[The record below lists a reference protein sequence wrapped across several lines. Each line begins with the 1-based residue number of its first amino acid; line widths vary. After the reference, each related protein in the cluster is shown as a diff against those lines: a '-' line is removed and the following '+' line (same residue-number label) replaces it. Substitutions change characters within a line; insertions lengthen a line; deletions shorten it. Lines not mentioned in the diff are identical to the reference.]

1 MAATLTAPPAP
12 AVQAPLTPED
22 LLALEAEHGARYEL
36 VNGELQDRSEL
47 QGENMPNAEHGA
59 ASARIVSELV
69 AHVRAD
75 SLGVVLVECGFVLS
89 EDPSTVRIPDVSFV
103 ASANMPGDRLPSGYF
118 RGGPD
123 LAVEVVS
130 PHEKAGE
137 LAVKTADYLAA
148 GTQQVWI
155 VELTTRTVAVYRP
168 GGAARVYGAD
178 DTLDGGDL
186 LPGLALPVGDLFDYG
201 VAAPDTNSY

>member
-1 MAATLTAPPAP
+1 M
-12 AVQAPLTPED
+12 
-22 LLALEAEHGARYEL
+22 
-36 VNGELQDRSEL
+36 
-47 QGENMPNAEHGA
+47 GA
-59 ASARIVSELV
+59 ASARIVSELD
-69 AHVRAD
+69 AHVRAG

-89 EDPSTVRIPDVSFV
+89 DDPSTVRIPDVSFV
-103 ASANMPGDRLPSGYF
+103 ARGHMPGDGLPRGYF

-130 PHEKAGE
+130 PSDKAGE
-137 LAVKTADYLAA
+137 LAVKTADYLTA

-155 VELTTRTVAVYRP
+155 VEPNTRTVAVYKP

-186 LPGLALPVGDLFDYG
+186 LPGLALPVGELFEYG
-201 VAAPDTNSY
+201 VAATSRAE

>member
-1 MAATLTAPPAP
+1 MAVTLTAPPAP
-12 AVQAPLTPED
+12 AVQAPLTPDD

-36 VNGELQDRSEL
+36 VNGALKERDMTSPDHGVIALNFGSEL
-47 QGENMPNAEHGA
+47 RAF
-59 ASARIVSELV
+59 
-69 AHVRAD
+69 VRSQD
-75 SLGVVLVECGFVLS
+75 LGVVMTGARFLLRDEPPLL
-89 EDPSTVRIPDVSFV
+89 RIPDAAFISR
-103 ASANMPGDRLPSGYF
+103 ANLPIGRLT
-118 RGGPD
+118 GGHFQGSPD

-130 PHEKAGE
+130 PHDKAGE

-155 VELTTRTVAVYRP
+155 VEPTTRTVAVYRP

-178 DTLDGGDL
+178 DTLDGGEL

-201 VAAPDTNSY
+201 VAATPRAE

>member
-1 MAATLTAPPAP
+1 MAVTLTAPPAP
-12 AVQAPLTPED
+12 AARATLTPDD
-22 LLALEAEHGARYEL
+22 LLALEAEHDARYEL

-59 ASARIVSELV
+59 ASARIVSELA
-69 AHVRAD
+69 AHVRAG

-103 ASANMPGDRLPSGYF
+103 ARANMPGGGLPSGYF

-130 PHEKAGE
+130 PHDKVGE

-155 VELTTRTVAVYRP
+155 VEPTTRTVVVYRP
-168 GGAARVYGAD
+168 GGAARVYGVN

-186 LPGLALPVGDLFDYG
+186 LPDLALPVGDLFDYG
-201 VAAPDTNSY
+201 VTGPDTGSY

>member
-1 MAATLTAPPAP
+1 MAVTLTAPPVP
-12 AVQAPLTPED
+12 AARTTLTPDD

-47 QGENMPNAEHGA
+47 QGEGMPNAEHGA
-59 ASARIVSELV
+59 ASARIVSELA
-69 AHVRAD
+69 AHVRAGG
-75 SLGVVLVECGFVLS
+75 LGVVLVECGFVLS
-89 EDPSTVRIPDVSFV
+89 EDRSTVRIPDVSFV
-103 ASANMPGDRLPSGYF
+103 ARANMPGDRLPSGYF

-130 PHEKAGE
+130 PSDKAGE
-137 LAVKTADYLAA
+137 LAVKIADYLAA

-155 VELTTRTVAVYRP
+155 VEPTTRTVAVYRP

-186 LPGLALPVGDLFDYG
+186 LPGLALPVGDLFEYG
-201 VAAPDTNSY
+201 VAAPSRAE

>member
-1 MAATLTAPPAP
+1 MAVTLTAPPAP
-12 AVQAPLTPED
+12 AVQAPLTPDD

-47 QGENMPNAEHGA
+47 QGEGMPNAEHGA
-59 ASARIVSELV
+59 ASARIVSELES
-69 AHVRAD
+69 HVRAGG
-75 SLGVVLVECGFVLS
+75 LGIVLVECGFVLS
-89 EDPSTVRIPDVSFV
+89 EDRSTVRIPDVSFV
-103 ASANMPGDRLPSGYF
+103 ARTQMPGDGLPSGYF

-130 PHEKAGE
+130 PSDKASD
-137 LAVKTADYLAA
+137 LAVKIADYLAA
-148 GTQQVWI
+148 GTQQVWV
-155 VELTTRTVAVYRP
+155 VEPNTRTVAVYRP

-201 VAAPDTNSY
+201 VAAPSRAE

>member
-1 MAATLTAPPAP
+1 MAATPTAPPAP
-12 AVQAPLTPED
+12 AARATLTPDD

-36 VNGELQDRSEL
+36 VNGELRER
-47 QGENMPNAEHGA
+47 GMPNPAHALIGG
-59 ASARIVSELV
+59 RI
-69 AHVRAD
+69 
-75 SLGVVLVECGFVLS
+75 SLRLGSHIEGTDRGVVLLDCNFTLQD
-89 EDPSTVRIPDVSFV
+89 DPVRIRIPDISFI
-103 ASANMPGDRLPSGYF
+103 ATAHIPEGGF
-118 RGGPD
+118 RSSSIRGAPD

-130 PHEKAGE
+130 PNDKARE
-137 LAVKTADYLAA
+137 LIMKIADYLAA

-155 VELTTRTVAVYRP
+155 VEPSTRTVAVYRP

-201 VAAPDTNSY
+201 VAAPSRAE

>member
-12 AVQAPLTPED
+12 AVQAPLTPDD

-47 QGENMPNAEHGA
+47 QGEGMPNAEHGA
-59 ASARIVSELV
+59 ASARIVSELES
-69 AHVRAD
+69 HVRAGG
-75 SLGVVLVECGFVLS
+75 LGIVLVECGFVLS
-89 EDPSTVRIPDVSFV
+89 EDRSTVRIPDVSFV
-103 ASANMPGDRLPSGYF
+103 ARANMPGDGLPSGYF

-130 PHEKAGE
+130 PNDKAVE
-137 LAVKTADYLAA
+137 LAMKITDYLAA

-155 VELTTRTVAVYRP
+155 VEPGTRTVTVYRP

-178 DTLDGGDL
+178 DTLDGGEL

-201 VAAPDTNSY
+201 VAAPSRAE